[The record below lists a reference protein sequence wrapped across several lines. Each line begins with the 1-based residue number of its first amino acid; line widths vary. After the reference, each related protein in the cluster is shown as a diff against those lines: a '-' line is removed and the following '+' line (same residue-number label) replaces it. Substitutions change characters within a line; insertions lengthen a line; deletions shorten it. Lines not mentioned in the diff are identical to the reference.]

1 MVKKLKF
8 EHFRKW
14 IAYLDN
20 YMPDET
26 KKKLKQTAD
35 EAGIQM
41 VKKQL
46 DSDGRVR
53 VCKT

>member
-1 MVKKLKF
+1 MVKILKF
-8 EHFRKW
+8 GQFRKW

-26 KKKLKQTAD
+26 KKMLKKTAD
-35 EAGIQM
+35 DAGIQM